1 MAWRPLKRKAHVGEM
16 TKPAN
21 SRDRHQDPEIDEAMA
36 MPLSRRQVL
45 QLIAASAGTGGMA
58 ALRSHAHAQP
68 NVVAASK
75 GSHSKPSTPL
85 IYTSTGELLRR
96 FSKLEL
102 SPVDVLEAQ
111 IKRFE
116 EVEPLVNACTYTHF
130 PSALKAA
137 KASELRYRN
146 KTARPL
152 EGITVALKDE
162 YDVKGWIT
170 TAGSRVLRNNVASK
184 NHPAVDKLRDAG
196 AVLHLQTTVPEM
208 YFAAVTW
215 TDLWGVTRN
224 PWNLRY
230 TVGGSS
236 GGSGAALAAGMTT
249 LATGSDMGGST
260 RIPCAFNGLYGF
272 KPPYGRN
279 APPPGS
285 TFLMPSTEGPM
296 ARTFEGM
303 VRLQNVMSGPAP
315 YTATA
320 LRPKLEL
327 PLRYQP
333 IRGMRIAFSMNQSW
347 AEVDEDT
354 QANTRDALR
363 VLKNKGAVI
372 EEIDLN
378 LGVDGPQ
385 LRTALVNALLS
396 GGFGEDLKQ
405 LNAYSEQLT
414 TYGRYFAEIAAGD
427 RGTAEAK
434 QAEEMINRL
443 YARIQDAVFLKGYS
457 AVLMPTLA
465 TSDVPAAFDPTTDA
479 ITINGTVVE
488 PNVGW
493 ILTAL
498 WNLLN
503 WNPVVSVPTGLN
515 RNQIP
520 TGLQICT
527 TTYDDITAMQIAAA
541 YSSAAP
547 ALFNGDRF
555 PEFLNRKEARQSQP

>member
-1 MAWRPLKRKAHVGEM
+1 
-16 TKPAN
+16 
-21 SRDRHQDPEIDEAMA
+21 

-45 QLIAASAGTGGMA
+45 RLIVASAGTGSMA
-58 ALRSHAHAQP
+58 ILRSQAHVQP
-68 NVVAASK
+68 LRPAASRR
-75 GSHSKPSTPL
+75 SIANTIDPL
-85 IYTSTGELLRR
+85 IYASTSELLRR

-102 SPVDVLEAQ
+102 SPVDVLKAQ
-111 IKRFE
+111 IKRYE
-116 EVEPLVNACTYTHF
+116 TVEPLVNACTYTHF
-130 PSALKAA
+130 PSALEAA
-137 KASELRYRN
+137 KESELRYRN
-146 KTARPL
+146 NTARPL

-170 TAGSRVLRNNVASK
+170 TAGSRVLRDNVATT

-327 PLRYQP
+327 PLRYAP

-347 AEVDEDT
+347 AEVADDT

-363 VLKNKGAVI
+363 ILDNAGATI

-405 LNAYSEQLT
+405 LSAFSDQLT
-414 TYGRYFAEIAAGD
+414 TYGRYFAGIAASE

-434 QAEEMINRL
+434 QAEEMINML

-465 TSDVPAAFDPTTDA
+465 TSNVPAAFDPTTDDMR
-479 ITINGTVVE
+479 INGTIVE

-515 RNQIP
+515 RNQVP

-547 ALFNGDRF
+547 ALFSGDRF
-555 PEFLNRKEARQSQP
+555 PAFLNSTDAQQA